1 MDNQMIKPEPPAIS
15 RPYAIGVSIGALVL
29 TFFSMFWAFEAIS
42 NWPQT
47 PPYFYT
53 IISQPVLWITIFAAS
68 RLNTVMKIPP
78 PTREDQIPQDDG
90 KKTGIIF
97 GVIFAV
103 EFVLIAVAA
112 AILNALGRPLLIP
125 IVVALIVGLHFFP
138 LARLFDVQLYSVT
151 GFLCV
156 VCALGS
162 LFIVDEALRLM
173 LLGLSIAVVLWG
185 SAVVVLLRYTGF
197 KAYSLA
203 FFDRHLMGKSEA
215 LLNGSVNQYPEVIFE
230 RI

>member
-1 MDNQMIKPEPPAIS
+1 MIKPEPPSIS

-29 TFFSMFWAFEAIS
+29 TFFGMLWAFAAVS

-53 IISQPVLWITIFAAS
+53 LISQPVLWITIFAAS
-68 RLNTVMKIPP
+68 RLNTVMKLPP
-78 PTREDQIPQDDG
+78 STREDQIPRDG

-103 EFVLIAVAA
+103 EFILIAVTA
-112 AILNALGRPLLIP
+112 AILNALDRPLLIP

-138 LARLFDVQLYSVT
+138 LARLFRVQFYSVT

-156 VCALGS
+156 VCAFGS
-162 LFIVDEALRLM
+162 LFIMDESLRLM

-185 SAVVVLLRYTGF
+185 SAIVVLLRYTGF
-197 KAYSLA
+197 
-203 FFDRHLMGKSEA
+203 
-215 LLNGSVNQYPEVIFE
+215 NW
-230 RI
+230 RISGAG